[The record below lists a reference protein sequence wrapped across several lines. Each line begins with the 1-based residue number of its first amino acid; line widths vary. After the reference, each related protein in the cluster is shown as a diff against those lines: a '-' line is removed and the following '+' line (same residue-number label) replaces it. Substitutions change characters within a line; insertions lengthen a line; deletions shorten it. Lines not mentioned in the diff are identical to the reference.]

1 MKSKKTIMKI
11 VLILLIYFVSILVLV
26 NLTNADY
33 YNNINIDGTIL
44 RDTNELAEFA
54 ANWSWA
60 FTQKPA
66 DELQGETISTGG
78 LLSKKSIVCLYHKQ
92 GISEKQSKHTILN
105 VLDLYFQDG
114 NYYYYN
120 SSNKQTRILDQDSAF
135 FWGAIINQYSS
146 GNTQSQGGKKL
157 AINIALKNSNFGEKL
172 GIDPRFYNNHKLED
186 EILNDP
192 NSGESAAR
200 NKGNELLSSNLQKD
214 ESVQPKVANVVSEN
228 DVTATY
234 LGPFKLS
241 YASDS
246 GNYINVEVKTP
257 NKTVNYGI
265 GYCDSPTATVTQD
278 RIPKD
283 QMFYLRVPDK
293 LEGNIEVKFKISTNK
308 VYRAR
313 FLALAR
319 LDETSQQLG
328 IFASMD
334 FDQEISTS
342 YYIDN
347 LSYIKIIKKG
357 EDGRRQENVGF
368 LISKIEG
375 NEKKPLWGG
384 ESFMTGNMTY
394 NSGWWGFCD
403 NKNYYGGTRFFTD
416 SNGEFSISG
425 LPAGIY
431 EVGEIYN
438 ESGTEGEYN
447 VSYINSYEIQS
458 NKSNTISGTSEDVLK
473 EDENID
479 VANYKN
485 FMPKIQS
492 IKGIDLSSEGT
503 KITINI
509 TDKVEDKCTLK
520 IIKKDEN
527 GNLQKNVGF
536 IVYRENSW
544 NSVPYGYLMYDGNN
558 CNYVDED
565 GNVTNSGKKALTGI
579 QTYYNGSYNGGAHL
593 WGFWDG
599 EGNQNAA
606 RELATIFYTDKNG
619 QFEIKDLPAGRYYIG
634 EVYNANSGYE
644 SSLLN
649 KYTAIVKDIAGQE
662 KSNDTYNSDKTTR
675 SVENLAEYKD
685 KMPYT
690 QTITHYLKRTTEN
703 IITIEDTTKVSLT
716 IHKKNTSNLNNE
728 STYTDAENVKFKIK
742 CISGKNNDKFVI
754 KNKDEIGFGNDGY
767 EFTTE
772 ADGKFNVS
780 LPEGDYQIIEI
791 SNPNCNKNIR
801 KTDIITKP
809 NNSNVKIET
818 ESQNRDRVK
827 IINLTNGAYEILLVD
842 YDGISTGGSSY
853 YVSGTV
859 FVDNNAGKNNQLGI
873 YGNEDIV
880 IKDARVQIV
889 NKNNESSI
897 AGSGNTGEDGT
908 YKIKVSDNIDI
919 SKYYVKVDLKNAKIK
934 NDIQGWSS
942 LEYKSYVR
950 TSSVFNSRNGSK
962 AVEYIDGIGKT
973 YFENDEQIEREKGLT
988 YLKNNYYE
996 NKTIYGA
1003 NIGITKLSET
1013 EYMDQT
1019 ISKVEIIANGKKYT
1033 YFYGENGNVPE
1044 AKDAPTVNWQ
1054 GTDIEKTFSRNI
1066 YPSDISAFANGK
1078 IGMSVKVTYKITIRN
1093 LANDNTWGF
1102 DWDIREGELT
1112 YTKKNSHGVYFESEV
1127 TGHFCKEDSMNVNY
1141 VTNEFDT
1148 TIYELD
1154 DNNWNISG
1162 NGNVATYTQNI
1173 KSMEKAGKDDTRTIY
1188 ITFKVKDEKIKEIL
1202 STGGIKENS
1211 RTTASAKVT
1220 HNWSNH
1226 INYRTRSRSWKS
1238 ATGSKEDGT
1247 YVEAHWG
1254 EWSSWNN
1261 QTEDGKTKDKTG
1273 DNGKRTFDSSAG
1285 PAEAPYCIFKLP
1297 NNKERTIS
1305 GNVFED
1311 INVKES
1317 THELVGNGEYDN
1329 EEGIENVTVELHN
1342 MDGSL
1347 ATLYSIYDSDTRNII
1362 ETGSDGSYTFT
1373 GVVAGDYYIVYRYG
1387 NGDQYVEGKK
1397 VYSSQY
1403 KSTIV
1408 QNSKYDYNENTSGGN
1423 WYIESGDT
1431 SKAVDIISDRQDE
1444 DNTYNYSSLYSG
1456 VNSSENQHSN
1466 KLVEAKTP
1474 KFSVGIEFTKG
1485 ENSYYN
1491 KNEEFG
1497 TIPAYNEMNFGIIK
1511 MPVISVNIYNTISYV
1526 TMTLSNGQV
1535 ITQGDPSGTANIQ
1548 YVSTLDENDTPYGY
1562 GRGGYVKVEIDTNYL
1577 YGSTLEV
1584 TYDIRVLNNSDL
1596 NYKTKEYYYYGTHG
1610 NIDDEYTVSI
1620 DRILYYIDPAMTY
1633 MYSTKNDIEIDG
1645 YNESKDKKLDSMSP
1659 SNNASKISAE
1669 REITKE
1675 PKEMLDINLISN
1687 KELHTY
1693 YSGDENT
1700 AKTKSSIKVLSVT
1713 TSKLL
1718 STEDDDL
1725 EFKNYAEIVK
1735 ITTDKDGNRN
1745 ICRFMAPTA
1754 SFENEAKDVLNS
1766 SGDKLADITRNSRN
1780 LYRTDYRSIT
1790 TDVATITVTPPTG
1803 LKENIIIFISI
1814 GIGLIVFVGGV
1825 IIIKKKVL

>member
-1 MKSKKTIMKI
+1 MKHKETIVKI
-11 VLILLIYFVSILVLV
+11 VLMLLIYLASIAILINLV
-26 NLTNADY
+26 NADY
-33 YNNINIDGTIL
+33 YNNINIDGTTL
-44 RDTNELAEFA
+44 HDTNELAEYV
-54 ANWSWA
+54 ANWPWA

-78 LLSKKSIVCLYHKQ
+78 LLNKKSIVCLYHKQ

-120 SSNKQTRILDQDSAF
+120 SSNKQTRMLDQDSAF

-146 GNTQSQGGKKL
+146 GNTQGQGGKKL
-157 AINIALKNSNFGEKL
+157 AINIALKCANFGEKIGL
-172 GIDPRFYNNHKLED
+172 DPRFYNNHKWQD
-186 EILNDP
+186 EILVDP
-192 NSGESAAR
+192 NSGETAAR
-200 NKGNELLSSNLQKD
+200 SKGNMLLASNLKKD
-214 ESVQPKVANVVSEN
+214 ESVQPKVANVISSG
-228 DVTATY
+228 DATATY
-234 LGPFKLS
+234 LGPFKLN
-241 YASDS
+241 YGSDS
-246 GNYINVEVKTP
+246 GEYIKVEVKTP
-257 NKTVNYGI
+257 NKTIDYGI
-265 GYCDSPTATVTQD
+265 GYCDSTTASYGYD
-278 RIPKD
+278 KMPKD

-293 LEGNIEVKFKISTNK
+293 LEGNIEVKFKLSTNK

-319 LDETSQQLG
+319 LDESSQQLG

-334 FDQEISTS
+334 YDAEISTT

-347 LSYIKIIKKG
+347 LSCIKVIKKG
-357 EDGRRQENVGF
+357 ENGKRQENVGF
-368 LISKIEG
+368 FISKIEG

-384 ESFMTGNMTY
+384 EAYMTGNMTF

-403 NKNYYGGTRFFTD
+403 NKNYYGATSFFTD
-416 SNGEFSISG
+416 SNGEFSIYG

-431 EVGEIYN
+431 EVGEVYN
-438 ESGTEGEYN
+438 ESGGVGEYN
-447 VSYINSYEIQS
+447 VSYISNYEIQS
-458 NKSNTISGTSEDVLK
+458 NKSNTISGTFNEVLK
-473 EDENID
+473 EDDNID
-479 VANYKN
+479 RHNYKN

-503 KITINI
+503 KVTVDI

-520 IIKKDEN
+520 IIKKDES

-536 IVYRENSW
+536 IIYRENSW
-544 NSVPYGYLMYDGNN
+544 NSVPYGYLIYDGNDFS
-558 CNYVDED
+558 YVDED
-565 GNVTNSGKKALTGI
+565 GNIANNGRKALTGV
-579 QTYYNGSYNGGAHL
+579 QTYYNGSHSGGAHL

-599 EGNQNAA
+599 EGDQNAA
-606 RELATIFYTDKNG
+606 REIATIFYTDKNG
-619 QFEIKDLPAGRYYIG
+619 QFEIKNLPAGRYYIG
-634 EVYNANSGYE
+634 EVYNANEGYE

-649 KYTAIVKDIAGQE
+649 RYTVIVKDIAGQE

-675 SVENLAEYKD
+675 SVDNLDWYKD

-703 IITIEDTTKVSLT
+703 IITIEDTTEVSLT
-716 IHKKNTSNLNNE
+716 IHKKNTSNLSNE

-742 CISGKNNDKFVI
+742 SISGKNDGKFVTKNNDK
-754 KNKDEIGFGNDGY
+754 IGFGNEAY
-767 EFTTE
+767 EFITE
-772 ADGKFNVS
+772 QDGKFNVS
-780 LPEGDYQIIEI
+780 LPEGDYQIIEV

-818 ESQNRDRVK
+818 ENQNRDRVK
-827 IINLTNGAYEILLVD
+827 IVNLTKGAYEILLVD
-842 YDGISTGGSSY
+842 YEGTSSGSNSY
-853 YVSGTV
+853 YISGTV
-859 FVDNNAGKNNQLGI
+859 FVDNSAGKNNQLGI

-889 NKNNESSI
+889 NKNNENSI

-908 YKIKVSDNIDI
+908 YKIKVNDNIDI
-919 SKYYVKVDLKNAKIK
+919 SNYYVKVDFKNAKIK

-950 TSSVFNSRNGSK
+950 TSSVFNSREGSK
-962 AVEYIDGIGKT
+962 AVEYIEGIGKT
-973 YFENDEQIEREKGLT
+973 YFGNDEEIEREKGLT
-988 YLKNNYYE
+988 YLKDNYYD

-1003 NIGITKLSET
+1003 NMGIRKLSET

-1019 ISKVEIIANGKKYT
+1019 ISKVEIEANGKRYT
-1033 YFYGENGNVPE
+1033 YYYGENGNVPE

-1066 YPSDISAFANGK
+1066 YPSDISAFEAGR
-1078 IGMSVKVTYKITIRN
+1078 IGMSVKITYKITIRN

-1102 DWDIREGELT
+1102 DWDIREEELT
-1112 YTKKNSHGVYFESEV
+1112 YTKENSKGEYFRSEA
-1127 TGHFCKEDSMNVNY
+1127 TGHFCREDSMNVIS
-1141 VTNEFDT
+1141 VTDEFDT
-1148 TIYELD
+1148 TIYKLA
-1154 DNNWNISG
+1154 DNDNWKISG
-1162 NGNVATYTQNI
+1162 NGNIAVYTGNI
-1173 KSMEKAGKDDTRTIY
+1173 KPMEKAGKDDTRTIY
-1188 ITFKVKDEKIKEIL
+1188 ITFEVKDEKIKEIL
-1202 STGGIKENS
+1202 NTKGIKENS
-1211 RTTASAKVT
+1211 RTTANAKVT

-1226 INYRTRSRSWKS
+1226 INYRTQSRRWIS
-1238 ATGSKEDGT
+1238 ASGSKKDGT

-1261 QTEDGKTKDKTG
+1261 QTEDGNTADKTG
-1273 DNGKRTFDSSAG
+1273 DKGKRTFDSSAG

-1305 GNVFED
+1305 GNVYED

-1317 THELVGNGEYDN
+1317 THELIGNGEYDN
-1329 EEGIENVTVELHN
+1329 EKGIENVTVELHN

-1362 ETGSDGSYTFT
+1362 ETGNDGSYTFT
-1373 GVVAGDYYIVYRYG
+1373 GVVAGDYYIVYKYG
-1387 NGDQYVEGKK
+1387 NGDQYIEGKK

-1408 QNSKYDYNENTSGGN
+1408 QSKKYNYIEDDSGGN
-1423 WYIESGDT
+1423 WYIGSGDT
-1431 SKAVDIISDRQDE
+1431 SKAVDKISDRE
-1444 DNTYNYSSLYSG
+1444 DNNNTYNYSSLYSG
-1456 VNSSENQHSN
+1456 VNSNENNHSN
-1466 KLVEAKTP
+1466 KLIEARTP
-1474 KFSVGIEFTKG
+1474 TFSTGIEFTKV
-1485 ENSYYN
+1485 ESSYYN

-1497 TIPAYNEMNFGIIK
+1497 TVPSYNEMNFGIIK
-1511 MPVISVNIYNTISYV
+1511 MPVVSVNIYNTISYV

-1535 ITQGDPSGTANIQ
+1535 ITQGDPSGTTNIQ

-1584 TYDIRVLNNSDL
+1584 TYDLKVLNNSDL
-1596 NYKTKEYYYYGTHG
+1596 NYKTEKYYYYGEHG
-1610 NIDDEYTVSI
+1610 KTSDEYTVSI

-1633 MYSTKNDIEIDG
+1633 MYSTKENIEIEG
-1645 YNESKDKKLDSMSP
+1645 YSETSDKKLESMSP
-1659 SNNASKISAE
+1659 VNNASKVNAG

-1675 PKEMLDINLISN
+1675 PKEMLDINLKTN
-1687 KELHTY
+1687 KEIHTY
-1693 YSGDENT
+1693 YSKDE
-1700 AKTKSSIKVLSVT
+1700 KTSKVINVLSVT

-1725 EFKNYAEIVK
+1725 EFKNYAEVVK
-1735 ITTDKDGNRN
+1735 ITTDKDGNGN

-1754 SFENEAKDVLNS
+1754 SFESAAINVLGS
-1766 SGDKLADITRNSRN
+1766 SEDKLSDIIKNSRN
-1780 LYRTDYRSIT
+1780 SLYRRDYRSIT

-1803 LKENIIIFISI
+1803 LKENLIIFISI